1 VYNRYVRATPYAPR
15 MGESRTRLERVGIL
29 RPLSIRDFALLWTGS
44 AVSLVGDGVYTLT
57 IAWQVYLISNTPTAL
72 AMVGLAW
79 SLPQVLLMLG
89 SGALA
94 DRVDR
99 RRLMIIGDVIRLV
112 AISAVG
118 VLSLADALTIPL
130 LVGLVAVYGVGQ
142 AIFGPAFSS
151 IVPSIVPP
159 DLLVEAN
166 SLEQFVR
173 PLAMTLVGPLVGGFL
188 VGSVGAGWAFIADA
202 ATFAFSA
209 LMILLMRVRRTEREA
224 GNVDSLWVE
233 TKEGIRYVRQ
243 RTWIWVSMVTAFVS
257 LLCVWG
263 PWETLVPFVVKNGL
277 KGSATDLGLVF
288 GAGGVA
294 SVLAAIVMGQIG
306 LPRRAVT
313 VLYLS
318 WALGMLMTAGFGV
331 IETIWQA
338 MAVAFV
344 SEGSITVL
352 VIVWVTLV
360 QRLVPTELLGRV
372 FSLDWMISLGGVPLS
387 FAIVGPLAAAIGA
400 RTTLIAAGVLGAT
413 VTVLFMVFPGA
424 RDPERDGSLD
434 DPPPIAG

>member
-1 VYNRYVRATPYAPR
+1 
-15 MGESRTRLERVGIL
+15 MSESWSRLNRVGIL

-44 AVSLVGDGVYTLT
+44 AVSLVGDGVYTLAV
-57 IAWQVYLISNTPTAL
+57 AWQVYLISNTPTAL

-99 RRLMIIGDVIRLV
+99 RRLMIVGDVIRLV
-112 AISAVG
+112 AISTVG
-118 VLSLADALTIPL
+118 ALSIADGLTIPL

-166 SLEQFVR
+166 SLGQFVR
-173 PLAMTLVGPLVGGFL
+173 PIAMTLVGPVVGGFL
-188 VGSVGAGWAFIADA
+188 VGTVGAGWAFIADGG
-202 ATFAFSA
+202 TFAFSA
-209 LMILLMRVRRTEREA
+209 LMILLMRVRRAEREPGDDA
-224 GNVDSLWVE
+224 SIWVE
-233 TKEGIRYVRQ
+233 AKEGIRYVRQ
-243 RTWIWVSMVTAFVS
+243 QTWIWVAMVAAFIS

-263 PWETLVPFVVKNGL
+263 PWETLVPFVVKNDL
-277 KGSATDLGLVF
+277 KGSARDLGLVF

-294 SVLAAIVMGQIG
+294 SVLAAVVMGQIG
-306 LPRRAVT
+306 LPRKAVT
-313 VLYLS
+313 LLYLS

-331 IETIWQA
+331 IDTIWQG

-400 RTTLIAAGVLGAT
+400 RTTLIAAGVLGAS
-413 VTVLFMVFPGA
+413 VTLLFMLIPGA
-424 RDPERDGSLD
+424 RGPERDGSLAIE
-434 DPPPIAG
+434 PSIERQ

>member
-1 VYNRYVRATPYAPR
+1 
-15 MGESRTRLERVGIL
+15 MSESRRRVGKVGIL

-57 IAWQVYLISNTPTAL
+57 IAWQVYLLSDSPTAL

-99 RRLMIIGDVIRLV
+99 RWLMIIGDAIRLV
-112 AISAVG
+112 AICTVG
-118 VLSLADALTIPL
+118 ALSLSDALTIPI

-142 AIFGPAFSS
+142 AAFGPAFSS

-166 SLEQFVR
+166 SLGQFVR
-173 PLAMTLVGPLVGGFL
+173 PIAMTLVGPLIGGFL
-188 VGSVGAGWAFIADA
+188 VGGFGTGWAFIADGG
-202 ATFAFSA
+202 TFAFSA
-209 LMILLMRVRRTEREA
+209 VMILLMRVRRADRAAGDDASIWLEA
-224 GNVDSLWVE
+224 
-233 TKEGIRYVRQ
+233 KEGIRYVRQ
-243 RTWIWVSMVTAFVS
+243 QTWIWVAMVAAFIS

-263 PWETLVPFVVKNGL
+263 PWETLVPYVVKYDLNGSP
-277 KGSATDLGLVF
+277 KDLGLVF
-288 GAGGVA
+288 GAGGVGA
-294 SVLAAIVMGQIG
+294 VLAAVVMGQAG

-313 VLYLS
+313 LLYLS

-331 IETIWQA
+331 IDTIWQG

-360 QRLVPTELLGRV
+360 QRLVPKELLGRV

-387 FAIVGPLAAAIGA
+387 FAIVGPLADVIGV
-400 RTTLIAAGVLGAT
+400 RTTLIAAGVVGAS
-413 VTVLFMVFPGA
+413 VTLAFMFIPGA
-424 RDPERDGSLD
+424 RGPERDGSLD
-434 DPPPIAG
+434 DEPSTEPLGERR

>member
-1 VYNRYVRATPYAPR
+1 
-15 MGESRTRLERVGIL
+15 MGESRPRPGRVGIL

-44 AVSLVGDGVYTLT
+44 AVSLVGDGVYTLA
-57 IAWQVYLISNTPTAL
+57 IAWQVYLLSNSPTAL

-99 RRLMIIGDVIRLV
+99 RGLMIIGDVIRLV
-112 AISAVG
+112 AISTVG
-118 VLSLADALTIPL
+118 SLSLADALTIPL

-166 SLEQFVR
+166 SLGQFVR
-173 PLAMTLVGPLVGGFL
+173 PIAMTLLGPLIGGFL
-188 VGSVGAGWAFIADA
+188 VGRFGAGWAFIADGG
-202 ATFAFSA
+202 TFAFSA
-209 LMILLMRVRRTEREA
+209 LMILLMRVRKAEREP
-224 GNVDSLWVE
+224 GNEDSIWVE
-233 TKEGIRYVRQ
+233 AKEGIRYVRQ
-243 RTWIWVSMVTAFVS
+243 QTWIWVAMAGAFVS

-263 PWETLVPFVVKNGL
+263 PWETLVPFVVKYDL
-277 KGSATDLGLVF
+277 KGSATDLGLIF

-294 SVLAAIVMGQIG
+294 SVLAAVVMGQVG

-313 VLYLS
+313 LLYLS

-331 IETIWQA
+331 IDSIWQG

-400 RTTLIAAGVLGAT
+400 RTTLIAAGVLGAS
-413 VTVLFMVFPGA
+413 VTLLFMFIPGA
-424 RDPERDGSLD
+424 RGPERDGSLD
-434 DPPPIAG
+434 VDPSAQPLGERR

>member
-1 VYNRYVRATPYAPR
+1 
-15 MGESRTRLERVGIL
+15 MSESGARLRRVGIL

-44 AVSLVGDGVYTLT
+44 AVSLVGDGVYTLA

-99 RRLMIIGDVIRLV
+99 RRLMIIGDVIRLA
-112 AISAVG
+112 AISIVG
-118 VLSLADALTIPL
+118 ALSIADALTIPL

-142 AIFGPAFSS
+142 AVFGPAFSS

-166 SLEQFVR
+166 SLGQFVR
-173 PLAMTLVGPLVGGFL
+173 PIAMTLVGPVIGGFL
-188 VGSVGAGWAFIADA
+188 VGTVGAGWAFFADGG
-202 ATFAFSA
+202 TFAFSA
-209 LMILLMRVRRTEREA
+209 LMIMLMRVRRAERQPEDDASIWAEA
-224 GNVDSLWVE
+224 
-233 TKEGIRYVRQ
+233 KEGIRYVRQ
-243 RTWIWVSMVTAFVS
+243 QTWIWVAMVAAFIS

-263 PWETLVPFVVKNGL
+263 PWETLVPYVVKNDL
-277 KGSATDLGLVF
+277 KGSSIDLGLVF
-288 GAGGVA
+288 GAGGVG
-294 SVLAAIVMGQIG
+294 SVLAAVVMGQIG
-306 LPRRAVT
+306 LPRKAVT
-313 VLYLS
+313 LLYVS

-331 IETIWQA
+331 VDSIWQG
-338 MAVAFV
+338 MVVAFV

-360 QRLVPTELLGRV
+360 QRLVPIDLLGRV

-387 FAIVGPLAAAIGA
+387 FAIVGPIAAAIGA
-400 RTTLIAAGVLGAT
+400 RTTLIWAGVLGAG
-413 VTVLFMVFPGA
+413 VTLLFMCIPGA
-424 RDPERDGSLD
+424 RSPERDGSLVAERSSS
-434 DPPPIAG
+434 PE

>member
-1 VYNRYVRATPYAPR
+1 MSVPR
-15 MGESRTRLERVGIL
+15 PRLGRVGML
-29 RPLSIRDFALLWTGS
+29 RPLSIRDFALVWTGS
-44 AVSLVGDGVYTLT
+44 AVSLVGDGVYTLA
-57 IAWQVYLISNTPTAL
+57 IAWQVYLLSDSPTAL

-99 RRLMIIGDVIRLV
+99 RLLMIAGDVIRLV

-118 VLSLADALTIPL
+118 VLSLGDALTIPL

-166 SLEQFVR
+166 SLGQFVR
-173 PLAMTLVGPLVGGFL
+173 PIAMTLVGPVIGGFL
-188 VGSVGAGWAFIADA
+188 VGTVGAGWAFLVDG

-209 LMILLMRVRRTEREA
+209 LMILLMRVRRAERGSENEVSIWA
-224 GNVDSLWVE
+224 EV
-233 TKEGIRYVRQ
+233 KEGIRYVRQ
-243 RTWIWVSMVTAFVS
+243 RTWIWAALAGAFVS

-263 PWETLVPFVVKNGL
+263 PWETLVPFVVKFDL
-277 KGSATDLGLVF
+277 KGSSIALGLVF
-288 GAGGVA
+288 GAGGVG
-294 SVLAAIVMGQIG
+294 SVLAAVVMGQIG

-313 VLYLS
+313 LLYVS

-331 IETIWQA
+331 IDAIWQG
-338 MAVAFV
+338 MIVAFV

-360 QRLVPTELLGRV
+360 QRLVPSELLGRV

-387 FAIVGPLAAAIGA
+387 FAIVGPVAAAIGA
-400 RTTLIAAGVLGAT
+400 RATLIAAGVLGAS
-413 VTVLFMVFPGA
+413 VTLLFMLIPGA
-424 RDPERDGSLD
+424 RDPERDGSLID
-434 DPPPIAG
+434 EPSIEPLGEHR

>member
-1 VYNRYVRATPYAPR
+1 
-15 MGESRTRLERVGIL
+15 MRLHRVGIL
-29 RPLSIRDFALLWTGS
+29 RPLGIRDFSLLWTGT
-44 AVSLVGDGVYTLT
+44 AVSLVGDGVYTLA
-57 IAWQVYLISNTPTAL
+57 IAWQVYQISNTPTAL

-99 RRLMIIGDVIRLV
+99 RRLMIVGDVIRLA
-112 AISAVG
+112 AISTAG
-118 VLSLADALTIPL
+118 ALSIADALTIPL

-142 AIFGPAFSS
+142 AVFGPAFSS

-166 SLEQFVR
+166 SLGQFVR
-173 PLAMTLVGPLVGGFL
+173 PIAMTLVGPVIGGLL
-188 VGSVGAGWAFIADA
+188 VGSVGAGWAFIADGG
-202 ATFAFSA
+202 TFAFSA
-209 LMILLMRVRRTEREA
+209 LMILLMRVRPAEREPGDEA
-224 GNVDSLWVE
+224 SIWVE
-233 TKEGIRYVRQ
+233 AKEGIRYVRQ
-243 RTWIWVSMVTAFVS
+243 RPWIWAALAGAFVS

-263 PWETLVPFVVKNGL
+263 PWETLVPFVVKNDL
-277 KGSATDLGLVF
+277 KGSPTDLGLIF

-294 SVLAAIVMGQIG
+294 SVLAAVVMGQVG
-306 LPRRAVT
+306 LPRKAVT
-313 VLYLS
+313 LLYLS

-331 IETIWQA
+331 IDAVWQG
-338 MAVAFV
+338 MVVAFV

-352 VIVWVTLV
+352 VIVWVTLL
-360 QRLVPTELLGRV
+360 QRLVPAELQGRV

-400 RTTLIAAGVLGAT
+400 RATLILAGLLGAGVTLA
-413 VTVLFMVFPGA
+413 FMFIRGA
-424 RDPERDGSLD
+424 RDPERDGSLTS
-434 DPPPIAG
+434 

>member
-1 VYNRYVRATPYAPR
+1 
-15 MGESRTRLERVGIL
+15 MGRLGIL
-29 RPLSIRDFALLWTGS
+29 RPLSIRDFRLLWTGS
-44 AVSLVGDGVYTLT
+44 AVSMVGDGIYTLA
-57 IAWQVYLISNTPTAL
+57 IAWQVYQLSNTPTAL

-99 RRLMIIGDVIRLV
+99 RRLMIIGDLIRLL
-112 AISAVG
+112 AICTVG
-118 VLSLADALTIPL
+118 ALSLADTLTIPL
-130 LVGLVAVYGVGQ
+130 MVGLVAVYGVGQ
-142 AIFGPAFSS
+142 AIFGPAFSA

-166 SLEQFVR
+166 SLGQFVR
-173 PLAMTLVGPLVGGFL
+173 PVAMTLVGPVVGGIL
-188 VGSVGAGWAFIADA
+188 VGSVGPGWAFIADG

-209 LMILLMRVRRTEREA
+209 LMILLMHVRRAEREPGA
-224 GNVDSLWVE
+224 EASLWAE
-233 TKEGIRYVRQ
+233 AKEGIRYVRQ
-243 RTWIWVSMVTAFVS
+243 RTWIWAGMLGALIS

-263 PWETLVPFVVKNGL
+263 PWETLVPFVVKNDL
-277 KGSATDLGLVF
+277 NGSAIDLGLVF

-294 SVLAAIVMGQIG
+294 SVLAAVVMGQVG
-306 LPRRAVT
+306 LPRRPLT
-313 VLYLS
+313 LLYLS

-331 IETIWQA
+331 VDTIQEA

-344 SEGSITVL
+344 AEGSITVL

-372 FSLDWMISLGGVPLS
+372 FSLDWMVSLAGVPLS
-387 FAIVGPLAAAIGA
+387 FAIVGPLAGAIGA
-400 RTTLIAAGVLGAT
+400 RSTLVVAGVLGAS
-413 VTVLFMVFPGA
+413 VTLAFMFIPGA
-424 RDPERDGSLD
+424 RSPERDGSLD
-434 DPPPIAG
+434 RPSPIAG

>member
-1 VYNRYVRATPYAPR
+1 MLPR
-15 MGESRTRLERVGIL
+15 MSDSGARLQRVGIL
-29 RPLSIRDFALLWTGS
+29 RPLTIRDFALLWTGS
-44 AVSLVGDGVYTLT
+44 AVSLVGDGVYTLSV
-57 IAWQVYLISNTPTAL
+57 AWQVYVLSDSPTAL

-112 AISAVG
+112 AISTVG
-118 VLSLADALTIPL
+118 TLSIADALTIPL

-166 SLEQFVR
+166 SLGQFVR
-173 PLAMTLVGPLVGGFL
+173 PIAMTLIGPVIGGFL
-188 VGSVGAGWAFIADA
+188 VGTVGAGWAFIADGG
-202 ATFAFSA
+202 TFAFSA
-209 LMILLMRVRRTEREA
+209 LMILLMRVRRAERAVGDDASIWLEA
-224 GNVDSLWVE
+224 
-233 TKEGIRYVRQ
+233 KEGIRYVRQ
-243 RTWIWVSMVTAFVS
+243 QTWIWVAMVAAFVS

-263 PWETLVPFVVKNGL
+263 PWETLVPYVVKYDL
-277 KGSATDLGLVF
+277 HGSAKALGLVF

-294 SVLAAIVMGQIG
+294 SVLAAVVMGQVG

-313 VLYLS
+313 LLYLS

-331 IETIWQA
+331 IHSIWQG

-387 FAIVGPLAAAIGA
+387 FAIVGPLASAIGA
-400 RTTLIAAGVLGAT
+400 RATLIAAGVLGAS
-413 VTVLFMVFPGA
+413 VTLLFMLIPGA
-424 RDPERDGSLD
+424 RGPERDGSLVTERSST
-434 DPPPIAG
+434 PE

>member
-1 VYNRYVRATPYAPR
+1 MSGP
-15 MGESRTRLERVGIL
+15 RTRLGRVGIL
-29 RPLSIRDFALLWTGS
+29 RPLSIRDFALLWMGT
-44 AVSLVGDGVYTLT
+44 AVSLVGDGVYTLA
-57 IAWQVYLISNTPTAL
+57 IAWQVYQISNTPTAL

-99 RRLMIIGDVIRLV
+99 RRLMIVGDLIRLA
-112 AISAVG
+112 AISIVG
-118 VLSLADALTIPL
+118 ALSIADTLTIPI

-159 DLLVEAN
+159 ELLVEAN
-166 SLEQFVR
+166 SLGQFVR
-173 PLAMTLVGPLVGGFL
+173 PIAMTLVGPVIGGFL
-188 VGSVGAGWAFIADA
+188 VGGVGAGWAFIADGG
-202 ATFAFSA
+202 TFAYSA
-209 LMILLMRVRRTEREA
+209 LMILLLRVRRAEREPE
-224 GNVDSLWVE
+224 NEDSLWVE
-233 TKEGIRYVRQ
+233 TKEGIRYVRHH
-243 RTWIWVSMVTAFVS
+243 TWIWVAMVGAFVS
-257 LLCVWG
+257 LLCTWG
-263 PWETLVPFVVKNGL
+263 PWETLVPYVVKNDL

-294 SVLAAIVMGQIG
+294 SVLAAVVMGQVG
-306 LPRRAVT
+306 LPRRALT
-313 VLYLS
+313 LLYLS

-331 IETIWQA
+331 VDTVWQA
-338 MAVAFV
+338 MLVATV

-387 FAIVGPLAAAIGA
+387 FAVVGPLAAAIGA
-400 RTTLIAAGVLGAT
+400 RTTLIAAGVLGAI
-413 VTVLFMVFPGA
+413 VTLLFMLIPGA
-424 RDPERDGSLD
+424 RGPERDGSLVAE
-434 DPPPIAG
+434 PSTEPLGEHG

>member
-1 VYNRYVRATPYAPR
+1 MSEPR
-15 MGESRTRLERVGIL
+15 RRLGKVGIL

-57 IAWQVYLISNTPTAL
+57 IAWQVYLLSDSPTAL

-99 RRLMIIGDVIRLV
+99 RRLMIIGDAIRLV
-112 AISAVG
+112 AISTVG
-118 VLSLADALTIPL
+118 ALSLSDALTIPI

-166 SLEQFVR
+166 SLGMFVR
-173 PLAMTLVGPLVGGFL
+173 PIAMTLIGPVIGGFL
-188 VGSVGAGWAFIADA
+188 VGTVGTGWAFIADGG
-202 ATFAFSA
+202 TFAFSA
-209 LMILLMRVRRTEREA
+209 AMILLMRVRRAEREPGDDA
-224 GNVDSLWVE
+224 SIWVE
-233 TKEGIRYVRQ
+233 AKEGIRYVRQ
-243 RTWIWVSMVTAFVS
+243 QTWIWVAMVAAFVS

-263 PWETLVPFVVKNGL
+263 PWETLVPFVVKYDLN
-277 KGSATDLGLVF
+277 GSASDLGLIF
-288 GAGGVA
+288 GAGGVGA
-294 SVLAAIVMGQIG
+294 VLAAVVMGQVG

-313 VLYLS
+313 LLYVA

-331 IETIWQA
+331 IDTIWQG
-338 MAVAFV
+338 MIVAFV

-360 QRLVPTELLGRV
+360 QRLVPKELLGRV

-387 FAIVGPLAAAIGA
+387 FAIVGPLADVIGV
-400 RTTLIAAGVLGAT
+400 RTTLIAAGVVGAS
-413 VTVLFMVFPGA
+413 VTLAFMFIPGA
-424 RDPERDGSLD
+424 RGPERDGSLD
-434 DPPPIAG
+434 DEPSTEPVGERR

>member
-1 VYNRYVRATPYAPR
+1 L
-15 MGESRTRLERVGIL
+15 GRLGIL
-29 RPLSIRDFALLWTGS
+29 RPLSIRDFKLLWTGS
-44 AVSLVGDGVYTLT
+44 AVSMVGDGVYTLA
-57 IAWQVYLISNTPTAL
+57 IAWQVFLISNTPTAL

-99 RRLMIIGDVIRLV
+99 RRLMIIGDMIRLV
-112 AISAVG
+112 AISTVG

-130 LVGLVAVYGVGQ
+130 MVGLVAVYGVGQ
-142 AIFGPAFSS
+142 AIFGPAFQS
-151 IVPSIVPP
+151 IVPSIVPS

-166 SLEQFVR
+166 SLGQFVR
-173 PLAMTLVGPLVGGFL
+173 PIAMTLVGPLIGGIL
-188 VGSVGAGWAFIADA
+188 VGSVGAGWAFIADG

-209 LMILLMRVRRTEREA
+209 LMILLMHVRRAEREPGHEA
-224 GNVDSLWVE
+224 SIWAE
-233 TKEGIRYVRQ
+233 AKEGIRYVRQ
-243 RTWIWVSMVTAFVS
+243 QTWIWAGMVGALIS

-263 PWETLVPFVVKNGL
+263 PWETLVPFVVKNDL
-277 KGSATDLGLVF
+277 SGSAIDLGLVF

-294 SVLAAIVMGQIG
+294 SVLAAVVMGQIG
-306 LPRRAVT
+306 LPRRPLT
-313 VLYLS
+313 LLYLS

-331 IETIWQA
+331 VETIWEA

-344 SEGSITVL
+344 AEGSITVL
-352 VIVWVTLV
+352 VIVWVTLI
-360 QRLVPTELLGRV
+360 QRLVPSELLGRV
-372 FSLDWMISLGGVPLS
+372 FSLDWMISIAGVPLS

-400 RTTLIAAGVLGAT
+400 RATLIAAGVLGAS
-413 VTVLFMVFPGA
+413 VTLAFMLIPGA

>member
-1 VYNRYVRATPYAPR
+1 MLRR
-15 MGESRTRLERVGIL
+15 MSDSGARLRRVGIL
-29 RPLSIRDFALLWTGS
+29 RPLTIRDFALLWTGS
-44 AVSLVGDGVYTLT
+44 AVSLVGDGVYTLSV
-57 IAWQVYLISNTPTAL
+57 AWQVYVLSDSPTAL

-79 SLPQVLLMLG
+79 SLPEVLLMLG

-112 AISAVG
+112 AISTVG
-118 VLSLADALTIPL
+118 TLSIADALTIPL

-166 SLEQFVR
+166 SLGQFVR
-173 PLAMTLVGPLVGGFL
+173 PIAMTLIGPVIGGFL
-188 VGSVGAGWAFIADA
+188 VGTVGAGWAFIADGG
-202 ATFAFSA
+202 TFAFSA
-209 LMILLMRVRRTEREA
+209 LMILLMRVRRAERAVGDDASIWLEA
-224 GNVDSLWVE
+224 
-233 TKEGIRYVRQ
+233 KEGIRYVRQ
-243 RTWIWVSMVTAFVS
+243 QTWIWVAMVAAFVS

-263 PWETLVPFVVKNGL
+263 PWETLVPYVVKYDL
-277 KGSATDLGLVF
+277 HGSAKALGLVF

-294 SVLAAIVMGQIG
+294 SVLAAIVMGQVG

-313 VLYLS
+313 LLYVS

-331 IETIWQA
+331 IHSIWQG

-387 FAIVGPLAAAIGA
+387 FAIVGPLASAIGA
-400 RTTLIAAGVLGAT
+400 RATLIAAGVLGAS
-413 VTVLFMVFPGA
+413 VTLLFMLIPGA
-424 RDPERDGSLD
+424 RGPERDGSLVTERSST
-434 DPPPIAG
+434 PE

>member
-1 VYNRYVRATPYAPR
+1 
-15 MGESRTRLERVGIL
+15 MSREGTGSGRLGIL
-29 RPLSIRDFALLWTGS
+29 RPLSIRDFKLLWTGS
-44 AVSLVGDGVYTLT
+44 AVSLVGDGVYTLA

-112 AISAVG
+112 AISTVG
-118 VLSLADALTIPL
+118 GLSLADALTIPL
-130 LVGLVAVYGVGQ
+130 LVGLVVVYGVGQ

-151 IVPSIVPP
+151 IIPSIVPP

-166 SLEQFVR
+166 SLGQFVR
-173 PLAMTLVGPLVGGFL
+173 PIAMTLVGPLIGGFL
-188 VGSVGAGWAFIADA
+188 VGSVGAGWAFIVDG

-209 LMILLMRVRRTEREA
+209 LMILLMRVRRAEREPGQEA
-224 GNVDSLWVE
+224 SIWAE
-233 TKEGIRYVRQ
+233 AKEGIRYVRQ
-243 RTWIWVSMVTAFVS
+243 QTWLWAAMIGALIS

-263 PWETLVPFVVKNGL
+263 PWETLVPFVVKNDLNGT
-277 KGSATDLGLVF
+277 AIDLGLVF

-294 SVLAAIVMGQIG
+294 SVLAAVVMGQVG

-313 VLYLS
+313 LLYVS
-318 WALGMLMTAGFGV
+318 WALGMLMTAGFGMV
-331 IETIWQA
+331 DTLWQA

-352 VIVWVTLV
+352 VIVWVTLL

-372 FSLDWMISLGGVPLS
+372 FSLDFMISLGGVPLS

-400 RTTLIAAGVLGAT
+400 RATLIAAGVLGAS
-413 VTVLFMVFPGA
+413 VTLLFMLIPGA

-434 DPPPIAG
+434 DPPAAAG

>member
-1 VYNRYVRATPYAPR
+1 VS
-15 MGESRTRLERVGIL
+15 GSRTRRDRIGIL
-29 RPLSIRDFALLWTGS
+29 RPLGIRDFSLLWTGS
-44 AVSLVGDGVYTLT
+44 AVSLVGDGVYTLA

-99 RRLMIIGDVIRLV
+99 RRLMIVGDGIRLV
-112 AISAVG
+112 AISTVG
-118 VLSLADALTIPL
+118 VLSLADALTIPR

-166 SLEQFVR
+166 SLGQFVR
-173 PLAMTLVGPLVGGFL
+173 PIAMTLVGPLVGGFL
-188 VGSVGAGWAFIADA
+188 VGSVGTGWAFIADGG
-202 ATFAFSA
+202 TFGFSA
-209 LMILLMRVRRTEREA
+209 LMILFMRVRRAEREPE
-224 GNVDSLWVE
+224 DETSIWVE
-233 TKEGIRYVRQ
+233 AKEGIRYVRQ
-243 RTWIWVSMVTAFVS
+243 ETWIWVAMVAAFIS

-263 PWETLVPFVVKNGL
+263 PWETLVPFVVKNDL
-277 KGSATDLGLVF
+277 KGSARDLGLVF

-294 SVLAAIVMGQIG
+294 SVLAAVVMGQVG

-313 VLYLS
+313 LLYLS

-331 IETIWQA
+331 VDTLWQA

-360 QRLVPTELLGRV
+360 QRLVPAELLGRV

-387 FAIVGPLAAAIGA
+387 FAVVGPIAGLIGA
-400 RTTLIAAGVLGAT
+400 RATLVWAGLFGAAVTIA
-413 VTVLFMVFPGA
+413 FMFIRGA
-424 RDPERDGSLD
+424 RDPERDGSLTS
-434 DPPPIAG
+434 

>member
-1 VYNRYVRATPYAPR
+1 
-15 MGESRTRLERVGIL
+15 MGLGRVGIL

-44 AVSLVGDGVYTLT
+44 AVSLVGDGVYTLA
-57 IAWQVYLISNTPTAL
+57 IAWQVYQLSNTPTAL

-99 RRLMIIGDVIRLV
+99 RRLMIVGDVIRLV
-112 AISAVG
+112 AISTVG
-118 VLSLADALTIPL
+118 ALSLADALTIPL
-130 LVGLVAVYGVGQ
+130 MVGLVAVYGVGQ

-151 IVPSIVPP
+151 IVPSIVPT
-159 DLLVEAN
+159 DLLMEAN
-166 SLEQFVR
+166 SLGQFVR
-173 PLAMTLVGPLVGGFL
+173 PIAMTLVGPLIGGIL
-188 VGSVGAGWAFIADA
+188 VGSAGAGWAFIADGG
-202 ATFAFSA
+202 TFAFSA
-209 LMILLMRVRRTEREA
+209 LMILLMRVRRAEREPGHEA
-224 GNVDSLWVE
+224 SIWAE
-233 TKEGIRYVRQ
+233 AKEGIRYVRQ
-243 RTWIWVSMVTAFVS
+243 QTWIWAALVGALVS

-263 PWETLVPFVVKNGL
+263 PWETLVPFVVKNDL
-277 KGSATDLGLVF
+277 KGTATDLGLVF

-294 SVLAAIVMGQIG
+294 SVLAAVVMGQVG
-306 LPRRAVT
+306 LPRRPVT
-313 VLYLS
+313 LLYLS

-331 IETIWQA
+331 VDTIWEA

-344 SEGSITVL
+344 AEGSITVL
-352 VIVWVTLV
+352 VVLWVTLL

-400 RTTLIAAGVLGAT
+400 RATLIAAGVLGAS
-413 VTVLFMVFPGA
+413 VTLVFMLIPGA

-434 DPPPIAG
+434 DSPPIAG

>member
-1 VYNRYVRATPYAPR
+1 
-15 MGESRTRLERVGIL
+15 MGESRPRLGRVGIL

-44 AVSLVGDGVYTLT
+44 AVSLVGDGVYTLA
-57 IAWQVYLISNTPTAL
+57 IAWQVYLLSNSPTAL

-99 RRLMIIGDVIRLV
+99 RGLMIIGDVIRLV
-112 AISAVG
+112 AISTVG
-118 VLSLADALTIPL
+118 SLSLADALTIPL

-166 SLEQFVR
+166 SLGQFVR
-173 PLAMTLVGPLVGGFL
+173 PIAMTLLGPLIGGFL
-188 VGSVGAGWAFIADA
+188 VGRFGAGWAFIADGG
-202 ATFAFSA
+202 TFAFSA
-209 LMILLMRVRRTEREA
+209 LMILLMRVRRAEREP
-224 GNVDSLWVE
+224 GNEDSIWVE
-233 TKEGIRYVRQ
+233 AKEGIRYVRQ
-243 RTWIWVSMVTAFVS
+243 QTWIWVAMAGAFVS

-263 PWETLVPFVVKNGL
+263 PWETLVPFVVKYDL
-277 KGSATDLGLVF
+277 KGSATDLGLIF

-294 SVLAAIVMGQIG
+294 SVLAAVVMGQVG

-313 VLYLS
+313 LLYLS

-331 IETIWQA
+331 IDSIWQG

-400 RTTLIAAGVLGAT
+400 RTTLIAAGVLGAS
-413 VTVLFMVFPGA
+413 VTLLFMFIPGA
-424 RDPERDGSLD
+424 RGPERDGSLD
-434 DPPPIAG
+434 VDPSAEPLGERR

>member
-1 VYNRYVRATPYAPR
+1 
-15 MGESRTRLERVGIL
+15 MSESGARLKRVGIL

-44 AVSLVGDGVYTLT
+44 AVSLVGDGVYTLA

-99 RRLMIIGDVIRLV
+99 RRLMIIGDVIRLA
-112 AISAVG
+112 AISIVG
-118 VLSLADALTIPL
+118 ALSIADALTIPL

-142 AIFGPAFSS
+142 AVFGPAFSS

-166 SLEQFVR
+166 SLGQFVR
-173 PLAMTLVGPLVGGFL
+173 PIAMTLVGPVVGGFL
-188 VGSVGAGWAFIADA
+188 VGTVGAGWAFFADGG
-202 ATFAFSA
+202 TFAFSA
-209 LMILLMRVRRTEREA
+209 LMIMLMRVRRAERQPEDDASIWAEA
-224 GNVDSLWVE
+224 
-233 TKEGIRYVRQ
+233 KEGIRYVRQ
-243 RTWIWVSMVTAFVS
+243 QTWIWVAMVAAFIS

-263 PWETLVPFVVKNGL
+263 PWETLVPYVVKNDL
-277 KGSATDLGLVF
+277 KGSSIDLGLVF
-288 GAGGVA
+288 GAGGVG
-294 SVLAAIVMGQIG
+294 SVLAAVAMGQIG
-306 LPRRAVT
+306 LPRKAVT
-313 VLYLS
+313 LLYVS

-331 IETIWQA
+331 VDSIWQG
-338 MAVAFV
+338 MVVAFV

-360 QRLVPTELLGRV
+360 QRLVPIDLLGRV

-387 FAIVGPLAAAIGA
+387 FAIVGPIAAAIGA
-400 RTTLIAAGVLGAT
+400 RTTLIWAGVLGAV
-413 VTVLFMVFPGA
+413 VTLLFMFIPGA
-424 RDPERDGSLD
+424 RGPERDGSLVAERSSS
-434 DPPPIAG
+434 PE